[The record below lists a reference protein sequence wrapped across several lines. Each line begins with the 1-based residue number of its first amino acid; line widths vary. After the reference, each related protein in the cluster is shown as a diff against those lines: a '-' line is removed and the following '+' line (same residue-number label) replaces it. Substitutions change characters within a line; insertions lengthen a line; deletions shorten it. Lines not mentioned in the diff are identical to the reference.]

1 MSTIESIRQK
11 HRKGMSISQ
20 ICREEKV
27 DFKTAKKYIEQE
39 DFSEP
44 LPVKIEKPKATD
56 PYKDWLTKLLE
67 ENKNNWYKQ
76 RLTSKRVYNLL
87 IEKFPDAELSYD
99 SVNRFVKAW
108 RKTLKNDPGFS
119 HLVWYPGEAQADF
132 GEADFETPI
141 GFLRLKYFVLAFP
154 YSKIVSSPCMTH
166 SQFSPRKT

>member
-44 LPVKIEKPKATD
+44 LPVKKEKPKATD
-56 PYKDWLTKLLE
+56 PY
-67 ENKNNWYKQ
+67 
-76 RLTSKRVYNLL
+76 
-87 IEKFPDAELSYD
+87 
-99 SVNRFVKAW
+99 KAW

-119 HLVWYPGEAQADF
+119 HLVWYPGEAQADSVILIQ
-132 GEADFETPI
+132 GMKKA
-141 GFLRLKYFVLAFP
+141 
-154 YSKIVSSPCMTH
+154 M
-166 SQFSPRKT
+166 